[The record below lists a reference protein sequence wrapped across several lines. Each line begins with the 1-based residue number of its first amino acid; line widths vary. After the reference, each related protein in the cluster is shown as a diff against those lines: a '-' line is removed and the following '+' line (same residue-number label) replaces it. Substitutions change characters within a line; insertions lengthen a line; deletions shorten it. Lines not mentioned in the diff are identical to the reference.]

1 MTDDETNLTSLLG
14 SVSSAH
20 YVGDEEVLSGGKG
33 GREGGREG
41 EGREGGREGE
51 GREGGKGRRE
61 KGGREGGLT
70 SEDTKKRKT
79 FMSEVNTF
87 NTMEG
92 LISA

>member
-33 GREGGREG
+33 GR
-41 EGREGGREGE
+41 
-51 GREGGKGRRE
+51 GKGRRE

-70 SEDTKKRKT
+70 SEDTKKGKP
-79 FMSEVNTF
+79 
-87 NTMEG
+87 
-92 LISA
+92 L

>member
-33 GREGGREG
+33 GREGG
-41 EGREGGREGE
+41 
-51 GREGGKGRRE
+51 GKGRRE

-70 SEDTKKRKT
+70 SEDAKKGKP
-79 FMSEVNTF
+79 
-87 NTMEG
+87 
-92 LISA
+92 L

>member
-33 GREGGREG
+33 GREG
-41 EGREGGREGE
+41 EGREGG
-51 GREGGKGRRE
+51 GREGGRGKGRRE

-70 SEDTKKRKT
+70 SEDTKKGKP
-79 FMSEVNTF
+79 
-87 NTMEG
+87 
-92 LISA
+92 L

>member
-20 YVGDEEVLSGGKG
+20 YVGDEEVLSGVKG
-33 GREGGREG
+33 GREG
-41 EGREGGREGE
+41 
-51 GREGGKGRRE
+51 GGKGRRE

-79 FMSEVNTF
+79 FMSEVNKF
-87 NTMEG
+87 NTVEG